1 MITGISESKTLTKH
15 ISCECKCE
23 FDGRKCN
30 SHQWWDNNKCQC
42 MCKKCHVC
50 EKNNVWNPA
59 TCNCENGKYLTS
71 VMDDSSIIFNEV
83 IDADADAEDKAKSND
98 EAKLYNKTNFNEKKA
113 TYNTQNFQKKVLL
126 KFLLITIVLL
136 IAVSIYLL
144 LSDKISNKTKTIIT
158 ISIHK

>member
-1 MITGISESKTLTKH
+1 
-15 ISCECKCE
+15 
-23 FDGRKCN
+23 
-30 SHQWWDNNKCQC
+30 
-42 MCKKCHVC
+42 
-50 EKNNVWNPA
+50 
-59 TCNCENGKYLTS
+59 
-71 VMDDSSIIFNEV
+71 MDDSSIIFNEV

>member
-1 MITGISESKTLTKH
+1 ML
-15 ISCECKCE
+15 
-23 FDGRKCN
+23 
-30 SHQWWDNNKCQC
+30 
-42 MCKKCHVC
+42 
-50 EKNNVWNPA
+50 NPA